1 MFGFTV
7 KLSVLA
13 SVLLICTNS
22 GHALSAAGA
31 QVLAQANTFLNN
43 ASIPQEYK
51 VILLLLLFECR
62 KIFKRKTTITNCFQN
77 NL

>member
-31 QVLAQANTFLNN
+31 QVLAQAYTILKN
-43 ASIPQEYK
+43 AAIAQEY
-51 VILLLLLFECR
+51 
-62 KIFKRKTTITNCFQN
+62 
-77 NL
+77 